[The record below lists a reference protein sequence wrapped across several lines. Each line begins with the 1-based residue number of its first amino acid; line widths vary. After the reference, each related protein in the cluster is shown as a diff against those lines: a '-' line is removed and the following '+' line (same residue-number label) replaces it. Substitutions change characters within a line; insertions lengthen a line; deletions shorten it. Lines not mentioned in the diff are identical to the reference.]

1 MDLLISSRRMK
12 REYFET
18 GHNSFHIL
26 LYLLLYHP
34 VEEYYSER
42 DNEEE
47 TIQNQVE
54 SDTGRKKKTKNVR
67 QVNDFCI
74 YNNIHITT

>member
-1 MDLLISSRRMK
+1 MDLLRSSRRMK

-18 GHNSFHIL
+18 AHNSFHIL
-26 LYLLLYHP
+26 LHLLLHP

-42 DNEEE
+42 YDEEE

-54 SDTGRKKKTKNVR
+54 SDMGRKKKKNVR
-67 QVNDFCI
+67 QINDFCI
-74 YNNIHITT
+74 YNNTHITT